1 MIATW
6 VESARTRQGLYRFL
20 GGALLSPTEELFEV
34 LTPAA
39 QMLGQRDL
47 DIYAFSRTWRRVEM
61 HFQSDPDVES
71 LDAEY
76 IRLFAAGMS
85 SSLSPPT
92 ESFYRVS
99 SGDGNVA
106 EFVAA
111 LQREYGA
118 MGLDL
123 RGASEASDHL
133 ATELDVMS
141 FLCGREAEAWEAE
154 RTREAADALDIEV
167 RFLRRHLAVWVP
179 IFSERVD
186 AAQPGDFYRDLV
198 DMVYAFVVHDVDY
211 VRAIQHGGYAR

>member
-20 GGALLSPTEELFEV
+20 GETLLSPNEERFEV
-34 LTPAA
+34 LIPAA
-39 QMLGQRDL
+39 QILGQRDL
-47 DIYAFSRTWRRVEM
+47 DIYAFSRIWRRVET
-61 HFQSDPDVES
+61 HFDGAPDIES
-71 LDAEY
+71 LEAEY
-76 IRLFAAGMS
+76 IRLFVAGMS
-85 SSLSPPT
+85 SSLCPPT

-99 SGDGNVA
+99 SGDGNVG

-111 LQREYGA
+111 LQREYRA

-123 RGASEASDHL
+123 RGASEPSDHV

-167 RFLRRHLAVWVP
+167 RFLQRHMAVWVP
-179 IFSERVD
+179 VFTERVA